1 MDINS
6 IKKLKMGVWLEI
18 DYSLLVVGVERER
31 EKMWIILEWKG
42 VWSNEHGLK
51 GKEEAGH
58 SCHKVKFN
66 W

>member
-31 EKMWIILEWKG
+31 ERKCESFLNEKGFGQMNMGWK
-42 VWSNEHGLK
+42 VRKKL
-51 GKEEAGH
+51 
-58 SCHKVKFN
+58 VIPVIR
-66 W
+66 